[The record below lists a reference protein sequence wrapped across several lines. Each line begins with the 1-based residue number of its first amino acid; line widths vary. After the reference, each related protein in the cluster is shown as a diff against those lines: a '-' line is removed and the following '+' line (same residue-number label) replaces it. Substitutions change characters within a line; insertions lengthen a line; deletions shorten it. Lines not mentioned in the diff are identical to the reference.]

1 MIAKYRLGGFPGGW
15 YLTDFTMEQ
24 VEGRIADLEAREAR
38 LEEALR
44 ECVEIGETLGCTDP
58 GCQRLSCAMLKKAR
72 EVLDVA

>member
-44 ECVEIGETLGCTDP
+44 GIRDAKTYGECAVAVE
-58 GCQRLSCAMLKKAR
+58 KAR
-72 EVLDVA
+72 EVLGDASA